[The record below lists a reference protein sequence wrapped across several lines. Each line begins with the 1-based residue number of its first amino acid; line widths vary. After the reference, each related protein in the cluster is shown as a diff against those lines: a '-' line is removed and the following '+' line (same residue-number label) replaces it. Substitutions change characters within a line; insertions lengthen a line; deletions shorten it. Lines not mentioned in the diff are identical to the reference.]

1 MSKEL
6 TKQQQKNRQEDRRAL
21 KKFWGMMIIALLT
34 GIVVGMLSVFLGDIT
49 KNEVAKELIAVLKL
63 AATYGG
69 FIYTSV
75 LGIICIVL
83 CRKSRKEYTA
93 WDEENEDVLNSIETK
108 ISYVVWFGNLIMY
121 GSYFFFSA
129 GVWATGTGTEQW
141 KETGEIPVA
150 GLIAMFVHIIYAL
163 VVGSIAQQK
172 AVNLEKEINPEKAGS
187 IFDMKFN
194 RKWLE
199 SSDEAEK
206 FTTYKCAYHTFK
218 VMQVTGITIWLIC
231 LIGQMSFGTGAFAT
245 IMVTILLL
253 VQVSSYSIQ
262 AIYFAKHPSEVM
274 K

>member
-1 MSKEL
+1 MSKGL
-6 TKQQQKNRQEDRRAL
+6 TEQQKKNRQEDRRAL
-21 KKFWGMMIIALLT
+21 KKFWVMMIVALLT
-34 GIVVGMLSVFLGDIT
+34 GIVLGMLSAFLGDIT
-49 KNEVAKELIAVLKL
+49 EMPIADSLVAGIKVAAV
-63 AATYGG
+63 YGG
-69 FIYTSV
+69 FVYTTV
-75 LGIICIVL
+75 LGIICILL
-83 CRKSRKEYTA
+83 CRKSRQEYTA
-93 WDEENEDVLNSIETK
+93 WAEEDEDVLNSIESK

-129 GVWATGTGTEQW
+129 GVWATGTGTDQW
-141 KETGEIPVA
+141 KETGEVPIA
-150 GLIAMFVHIIYAL
+150 GLVAMFVHIVYAL
-163 VVGSIAQQK
+163 AVGSIAQQK

-206 FTTYKCAYHTFK
+206 FTTYKCAYHSFK
-218 VMQVTGITIWLIC
+218 VMQIAGIILWLVC

-253 VQVSSYSIQ
+253 IQVSSYSIQ